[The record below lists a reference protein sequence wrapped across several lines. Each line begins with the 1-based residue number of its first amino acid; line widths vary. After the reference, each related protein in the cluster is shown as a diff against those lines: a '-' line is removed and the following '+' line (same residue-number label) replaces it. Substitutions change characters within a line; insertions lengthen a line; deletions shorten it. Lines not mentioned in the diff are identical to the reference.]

1 MATINGE
8 PVDTT
13 LYPTVTR
20 AFRYDVVTVP
30 PRYEAELLGA
40 KATRKTVRFRRGR
53 RVACKTW
60 RDFEDL
66 REAAQT
72 YGGEVQ
78 FI

>member
-1 MATINGE
+1 MASINGK

-13 LYPTVTR
+13 LYPVVTK

-40 KATRKTVRFRRGR
+40 EATRKTVRFGRGQ
-53 RVACKTW
+53 RVACNTW
-60 RDFEDL
+60 REFTEL
-66 REAAQT
+66 QEKAQT